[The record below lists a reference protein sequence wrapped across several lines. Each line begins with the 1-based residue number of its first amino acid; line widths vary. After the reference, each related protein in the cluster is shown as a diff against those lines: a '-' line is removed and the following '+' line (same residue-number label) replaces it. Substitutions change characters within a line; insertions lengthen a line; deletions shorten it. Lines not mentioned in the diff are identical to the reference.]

1 MHAPRTP
8 APATHAMSHDT
19 ASHVHHHPA
28 AAEDPGGSEC
38 RFCEMTRQHHPQC
51 ARRLP
56 KRIIL
61 VRHGESQGNLDMSAY
76 TTTPD
81 YRIPLTALGVEQARA
96 AGHRIRDVVA
106 AGGGNWKVYFYV
118 SPYARTRATLREVG
132 RAFPRD
138 RVIGAREECRV
149 REQDFGNFQVE
160 ERMRAVKETRQR
172 FGRFFFRF
180 PEGESAADVFDRVAS
195 TIIRSEPSPIQSIVS
210 LFSSPPPTI
219 IY

>member
-1 MHAPRTP
+1 
-8 APATHAMSHDT
+8 
-19 ASHVHHHPA
+19 
-28 AAEDPGGSEC
+28 
-38 RFCEMTRQHHPQC
+38 MTRQHQPQC

-81 YRIPLTALGVEQARA
+81 YRIPLTALGAEQARA
-96 AGHRIRDVVA
+96 AGQRIRDVVA
-106 AGGGNWKVYFYV
+106 GSGNWKVYFYV
-118 SPYARTRATLREVG
+118 SPYARTRATLREIG